1 MAAANRREFIRAM
14 TASGL
19 ACCSYTSRAMDLP
32 AGEEPPKFWPL
43 DRERIVFL
51 GDSITQGG
59 HYVAYFETLLRL
71 RFPRKSIEIH
81 NHGISSETISGTS
94 EPDHDPRRPWAH
106 ERFTR
111 DVADWRP
118 TVVFS
123 CFGMNDGNYHPF
135 DQERF
140 EKYQAGIQRL
150 IERTEKEAGTK
161 RLYISTPPPFDA
173 YQRNNGDK
181 NALHYGYKYPALNY
195 DETLGRYA
203 DWLLTLQKQGQK
215 VIDLHGPLNRHLAE
229 RRKKR
234 VSFTLMPDAV
244 HPNSTGH
251 AVMAIAMAKQVGL
264 NTSRDELVIDGTQN
278 QPATAKLGRAE
289 LKSGDTNKAVLEWHV
304 PPAWLFGT
312 DVEGESLALEGVE
325 QDFNRLMLNMK
336 SLKPGRYQVELQC
349 GTATAQNKAFSAEEL
364 SKGVNVAPLLPTDSP
379 DRTAGLALA
388 AAVMKHRQESSAAWR
403 VRAMKLP
410 RNDEKR
416 GPQLEELAREA
427 EAAARLSAQAGT
439 LAGPVLVTIT
449 RQDG

>member
-1 MAAANRREFIRAM
+1 MAAFNRRSFFRASS
-14 TASGL
+14 AAGF
-19 ACCSYTSRAMDLP
+19 ACMAQPFRLMAQ
-32 AGEEPPKFWPL
+32 GESAVMPIQ

-59 HYVAYFETLLRL
+59 NYVAYFETLLRL
-71 RFPRKSIEIH
+71 RFPKKSIEIH

-140 EKYQAGIQRL
+140 AKYQAGIKRL
-150 IERTEKEAGTK
+150 IDRTETEAGTK

-173 YQRNNGDK
+173 YQRGNGDK
-181 NALHYGYKYPALNY
+181 KAVHYGYKYPALNY

-203 DWLLTLQKQGQK
+203 DWLLTLGKQGQM
-215 VIDLHGPLNRHLAE
+215 VIDLHGPLNRHLTE
-229 RRKKR
+229 RRKGR

-251 AVMAIAMAKQVGL
+251 AVMAIAMAKALGL
-264 NTSRDELVIDGTQN
+264 DTNRDELVIDGTQKE
-278 QPATAKLGRAE
+278 PVAAKHGRAE
-289 LKSGDTNKAVLEWHV
+289 LKSGDENKAVVEWHV
-304 PPAWLFGT
+304 PAAWAFGA
-312 DVEGESLALEGVE
+312 DVEADSLALEGL
-325 QDFNRLMLNMK
+325 DKHFNRLL
-336 SLKPGRYQVELQC
+336 LKMQSPRAGKYQVEIQSGNIAIVKHVYNADEL
-349 GTATAQNKAFSAEEL
+349 AT
-364 SKGVNVAPLLPTDSP
+364 GVNIATMLPANSP

-403 VRAMKLP
+403 NRAMKLP
-410 RNDEKR
+410 RNDENR

-439 LAGPVLVTIT
+439 LAGPIVLTIM
-449 RQDG
+449 RLDV

>member
-1 MAAANRREFIRAM
+1 
-14 TASGL
+14 
-19 ACCSYTSRAMDLP
+19 
-32 AGEEPPKFWPL
+32 
-43 DRERIVFL
+43 
-51 GDSITQGG
+51 
-59 HYVAYFETLLRL
+59 
-71 RFPRKSIEIH
+71 
-81 NHGISSETISGTS
+81 
-94 EPDHDPRRPWAH
+94 
-106 ERFTR
+106 
-111 DVADWRP
+111 VADWRP

-140 EKYQAGIQRL
+140 EKYQAGINRL

-203 DWLLTLQKQGQK
+203 EWLLTLQKQGQK
-215 VIDLHGPLNRHLAE
+215 VIDLHSPLNAHLAE

-251 AVMAIAMAKQVGL
+251 AVMAITMARQVGL

-289 LKSGDTNKAVLEWHV
+289 LKSGDARKMVVEWHV
-304 PPAWLFGT
+304 PPAWVFGA
-312 DVEGESLALEGVE
+312 DVEADSLALEGLDL
-325 QDFNRLMLNMK
+325 QFNRLLLK
-336 SLKPGRYQVELQC
+336 VASLEPGKYHVEIQGAEHAGIKQVY
-349 GTATAQNKAFSAEEL
+349 TAEEL
-364 SKGVNVAPLLPTDSP
+364 SKGVNVAPLLPANSP
-379 DRTAGLALA
+379 DRVAGLALS

-403 VRAMKLP
+403 NRAMKLP

-439 LAGPVLVTIT
+439 LAGQILVKIK
-449 RQDG
+449 RLEG